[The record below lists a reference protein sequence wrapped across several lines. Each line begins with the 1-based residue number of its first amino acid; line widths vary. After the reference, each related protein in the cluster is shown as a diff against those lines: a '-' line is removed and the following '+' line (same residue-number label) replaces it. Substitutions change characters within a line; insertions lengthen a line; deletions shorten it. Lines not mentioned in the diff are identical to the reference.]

1 MVVDTSVLVAIL
13 KKEHGYEDFAVAL
26 ARSGQPM
33 LSSASYLEAIMV
45 LAGRQPEP
53 NLEGFD
59 QFLSDAGIEIAPVT
73 MAIAQEARVAF
84 LRYGKGRHPA
94 RLNFGDCFSYALAKN
109 RDEPLLFKGNDFT
122 HTDVKRI

>member
-26 ARSGQPM
+26 ARSRQPM
-33 LSSASYLEAIMV
+33 LSSANYLEVIMV

-59 QFLSDAGIEIAPVT
+59 QFLPDAGIEIAPVT